1 MDNQKIIVVTG
12 GAGLIGS
19 AIVWQLNKL
28 GITNILIVD
37 HLGDNEKWQNL
48 RALKFLDYMEK
59 DDFIGKVRDKNL
71 PYSVDAIFHMGACS
85 STTES
90 DASYLVKN
98 NFEYSRDLAICALN
112 RGARFIYASSAATYG
127 DGSMGYSDEMDDL
140 NRFRPLNMYGYSK
153 QIFDQWAINH
163 KLIDKMVGLKF
174 FNVFGPNEWHK
185 GGMRSMVLKAYEQI
199 TSDGKIKLFKSY
211 HDDFKDGEQLRDF
224 IYIKDAV
231 KMTVHF
237 YLNKNENLS
246 GIYNI
251 GTGQARSWNDLAKSA
266 FVAMDKKENIQYI
279 DMPQELRGKYQYF
292 TQAETT
298 KFMSTGYDEP
308 QWTLEEAISD
318 YIQNYLI
325 PGHHL
330 GDEN

>member
-1 MDNQKIIVVTG
+1 
-12 GAGLIGS
+12 
-19 AIVWQLNKL
+19 
-28 GITNILIVD
+28 
-37 HLGDNEKWQNL
+37 
-48 RALKFLDYMEK
+48 
-59 DDFIGKVRDKNL
+59 
-71 PYSVDAIFHMGACS
+71 
-85 STTES
+85 
-90 DASYLVKN
+90 
-98 NFEYSRDLAICALN
+98 
-112 RGARFIYASSAATYG
+112 
-127 DGSMGYSDEMDDL
+127 
-140 NRFRPLNMYGYSK
+140 
-153 QIFDQWAINH
+153 
-163 KLIDKMVGLKF
+163 
-174 FNVFGPNEWHK
+174 
-185 GGMRSMVLKAYEQI
+185 MRSMVLKAYEQI

-292 TQAETT
+292 TQAETA
-298 KFMSTGYDEP
+298 KFMASGYDEP